1 MVVIWGSYYIF
12 SKLSTNYAD
21 VFTVGIFIRLVTLG
35 IMLVL
40 FKYLKRTTELL
51 PKKENFKTLLLIGF
65 LGFVLDIT
73 AFLGLKFSTASK
85 GAVLLRTDVF
95 FSNIIAS
102 FLGERLGITDTFL
115 TVSAFIGVVVSMTK
129 SLKDFHF
136 TISDLLF
143 LVSAFAIALNAFVI
157 RNVQKKG
164 VSDLVIGYYNNFFT
178 LFFFVLVL
186 PLFGSKFTFS
196 AKGTPFLILAGV
208 FQTLIYIVYYS
219 TLRKFPVWIVRTFLL
234 LIPVYVMII
243 DFLRGV
249 DIYINQFLGMLLIIA
264 SAVALVLKQR
274 FITNNKQN

>member
-1 MVVIWGSYYIF
+1 
-12 SKLSTNYAD
+12 
-21 VFTVGIFIRLVTLG
+21 
-35 IMLVL
+35 MLAL
-40 FKYLKRTTELL
+40 FKYLKRTNELL
-51 PKKENFKTLLLIGF
+51 PKKENFKSLLLIGF

-73 AFLGLKFSTASK
+73 AFLGLKFSAASK

-136 TISDLLF
+136 AISDLLF

-178 LFFFVLVL
+178 LFFFVLVF

-196 AKGTPFLILAGV
+196 TKGIPYLILAGV
-208 FQTLIYIVYYS
+208 FQTLIYIVYYA

-249 DIYINQFLGMLLIIA
+249 DIYLNQFLGMLLIIF